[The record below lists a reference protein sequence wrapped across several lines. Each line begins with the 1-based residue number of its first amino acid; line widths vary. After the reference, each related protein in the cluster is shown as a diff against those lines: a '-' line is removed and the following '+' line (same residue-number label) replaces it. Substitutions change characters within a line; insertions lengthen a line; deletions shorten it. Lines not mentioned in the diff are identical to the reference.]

1 VIFSTERYGA
11 ITYTIPNRSGTQT
24 VTLYFVETY
33 VTAAGQRV
41 FNVTINGQTVLSRF
55 DIFATAG
62 GANRA
67 IARSFTTTA
76 NASGQ
81 VVIQLTAVTQN
92 PKISGLT
99 VSGGGTPPVTT
110 PPPTTPPPTTPPA
123 TTPPPTTPPV
133 TTPPPTTPPV
143 TTPPP
148 TTPPPAC
155 SPVTSTISVPFT
167 FDGAGTFCWQTGNP
181 GSFINSW
188 NVARLTINGVDI
200 TNRWAG
206 SSSYPPAIGGFW
218 YISYTG
224 NFAWSHIEVR

>member
-1 VIFSTERYGA
+1 
-11 ITYTIPNRSGTQT
+11 

-33 VTAAGQRV
+33 VPAAGQRV
-41 FNVTINGQTVLSRF
+41 FNVSVNGATVLSRF

-76 NASGQ
+76 NSSGQ

-110 PPPTTPPPTTPPA
+110 PPPTTPP
-123 TTPPPTTPPV
+123 V

-143 TTPPP
+143 TTPPVTTPPP
-148 TTPPPAC
+148 TTPPPTTPPATTPPPTTGPAC
-155 SPVTSTISVPFT
+155 SPVSSTITVPFT
-167 FDGAGTFCWQTGNP
+167 FDGAGTLCWQTSRL
-181 GSFINSW
+181 GSYINSW
-188 NVARLTINGVDI
+188 NVDSLTINGVDF
-200 TNRWAG
+200 TNRWANAF
-206 SSSYPPAIGGFW
+206 PPAINGSW
-218 YISYTG
+218 YISYKAS
-224 NFAWSHIEVR
+224 FPWSHFEAK